1 MNPTIKVHNAETD
14 EVIEREMT
22 AEELKQW
29 NKDKSNAEAE
39 LAKLTKAE
47 SDKAAVLEKLG
58 ITPDEAKLLLQ

>member
-29 NKDKSNAEAE
+29 NKDKSNSDAELDKLRKAEA
-39 LAKLTKAE
+39 
-47 SDKAAVLEKLG
+47 DKAVVLEKLG
-58 ITPDEAKLLLQ
+58 ISADEAKILLQ